1 MSKDK
6 KVTLQIEGMDCNH
19 CAVSISRTIEKRG
32 LKDVN
37 VNFATGEG
45 SFVLPGDVRLDSVIN
60 DIEKLGYHAHEP
72 RAGTETPAKGLSSIE
87 KKFLFALIFTLP
99 LLLHMVVKGG
109 PLAQAWVQFAI
120 CLPVFTL
127 GTLHFGKSAWG
138 SLRAGMPNMDV
149 LIVIGSSAAFYYS
162 LAGTIMYDG
171 MDEVHHYLFYET
183 CASIITLVLLGNV
196 LEHRSVKQTTTA
208 IKELSALQI
217 TKARRVAAHGDH
229 EHLEEIDALSVKA
242 GDLLQV
248 NTGDRIPVDGVIIS
262 GTAGIDE
269 SMITGE
275 SLPVQRSMGQNV
287 VGGTI
292 LLEGNFRMLAEHVGK
307 ETVLSKII
315 EMVKNAQNQKPS
327 IQRLGDKV
335 SAIFVPAVLLISV
348 LTFFIARFA
357 FGVSNQASLMQSIAV
372 LVISCPCAMGLA
384 TPTAVMV
391 GIGRAARNGI
401 LIKGGSTL
409 EQLTEVKQVVFDK
422 TGTLTTGKF
431 SIKSINATESNMQEA
446 VNVLYF
452 GEQRSSHPI
461 ARSVVKLLQ
470 EKVKGEIRF
479 TSAEEIKGTGLELKD
494 DKGNLFR
501 IGSARVAGPGI
512 KKEHDIYVMKNDV
525 LLATVDIEDELKE
538 NISITISKLKKQGI
552 TPILLSGDSR
562 SKCEM
567 IAQKTG
573 IEKIFSE
580 QNPRQ
585 KLEVMDALMKQAPT
599 AMVGDGINDGPALA
613 RASVGISIGNAS
625 QVAIQSAQVVLLRA
639 TDLSQLPETL
649 RIAKH
654 TLITIKQ
661 NLFWAF
667 FYNVVA
673 IPIAAC
679 GFLNPM
685 IGALAMAFS
694 DVIVIG
700 NSIRLKTKRI

>member
-1 MSKDK
+1 
-6 KVTLQIEGMDCNH
+6 
-19 CAVSISRTIEKRG
+19 
-32 LKDVN
+32 
-37 VNFATGEG
+37 
-45 SFVLPGDVRLDSVIN
+45 
-60 DIEKLGYHAHEP
+60 
-72 RAGTETPAKGLSSIE
+72 
-87 KKFLFALIFTLP
+87 
-99 LLLHMVVKGG
+99 
-109 PLAQAWVQFAI
+109 
-120 CLPVFTL
+120 
-127 GTLHFGKSAWG
+127 
-138 SLRAGMPNMDV
+138 
-149 LIVIGSSAAFYYS
+149 
-162 LAGTIMYDG
+162 
-171 MDEVHHYLFYET
+171 
-183 CASIITLVLLGNV
+183 
-196 LEHRSVKQTTTA
+196 
-208 IKELSALQI
+208 
-217 TKARRVAAHGDH
+217 
-229 EHLEEIDALSVKA
+229 
-242 GDLLQV
+242 
-248 NTGDRIPVDGVIIS
+248 
-262 GTAGIDE
+262 
-269 SMITGE
+269 MITGE
-275 SLPVQRSMGQNV
+275 SVPVEKTKTDKV

-292 LLEGNFRMLAEHVGK
+292 AVNGNFKMLAEKVGK
-307 ETVLSKII
+307 ETTLSRII
-315 EMVKNAQNQKPS
+315 EMVKNAQQAKPEIQK
-327 IQRLGDKV
+327 LGDKV
-335 SAIFVPAVLLISV
+335 SNIFVPIVLGISL
-348 LTFFIARFA
+348 LTFFICHFA
-357 FGVSNQASLMQSIAV
+357 FDISIQASLMQSIAV

-525 LLATVDIEDELKE
+525 LLATVDIEDELKK